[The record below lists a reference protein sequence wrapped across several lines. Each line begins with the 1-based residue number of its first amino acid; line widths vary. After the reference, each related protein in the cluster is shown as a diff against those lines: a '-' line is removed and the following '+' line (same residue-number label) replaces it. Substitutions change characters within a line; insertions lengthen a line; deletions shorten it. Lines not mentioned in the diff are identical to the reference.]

1 MKFDGAEY
9 FTLRE
14 EIIYSSIE
22 QITFVKRLQRPI
34 ECGFYPSK
42 LIRDLNEKLVET
54 RVWGCLERKK
64 EKYGIYNSE
73 SKVPACNN
81 SCHFPA
87 SECRM

>member
-42 LIRDLNEKLVET
+42 LIRDLSEKLVET
-54 RVWGCLERKK
+54 
-64 EKYGIYNSE
+64 
-73 SKVPACNN
+73 
-81 SCHFPA
+81 
-87 SECRM
+87 